1 MSLFQSTRQ
10 GVESS
15 HNLTR
20 QIKEAGSSSF
30 QEEVYELDEQP
41 LVRNRPRRRSSAS
54 AMASRE
60 VGESEAS
67 PALNPLQ
74 PTVASQ
80 SQTNGNAFPD
90 EVVISLR
97 SIIMW
102 ELVEKFRDICDTYIL
117 MKTLTNNL
125 KKNDS

>member
-1 MSLFQSTRQ
+1 MNSTYKLLPYCLLFLLQSRRQ

-15 HNLTR
+15 DNLTR

-54 AMASRE
+54 PMANRE

-80 SQTNGNAFPD
+80 SQTNGNVFPD
-90 EVVISLR
+90 EVINFFASL
-97 SIIMW
+97 
-102 ELVEKFRDICDTYIL
+102 
-117 MKTLTNNL
+117 
-125 KKNDS
+125 